1 VPADFE
7 LILRPATPA
16 DTLGMLVVTRTIWDG
31 HDYVP
36 GEWESWLADPVGTV
50 VVAEHQQRV
59 VGLARVTRLCP
70 SEWWLQGLRVD
81 PEFQGR
87 GIARRLHLSIL
98 AWWEAHGDGV
108 LRLTTYQPAVKHLC
122 AQTGFNLAGEYSI
135 FIAAALPDQPSGMQ
149 RISPEQLPDPQSG
162 FYRRDRPETYSRYM
176 DLGWEWIW
184 PNPDLV
190 REAAREGKAW
200 CLGEDVWLIW
210 YDDEDED
217 RLTPQFRWLVCPPSR
232 LADCLSAFRGL
243 GGELGYSEVGWIA
256 PLEEP
261 VLIAL
266 QAAGFRRAWDNLVY
280 LFEKHHP
287 THGSGL

>member
-1 VPADFE
+1 MPADFE

-50 VVAEHQQRV
+50 VVAEHQDRV
-59 VGLARVTRLCP
+59 VGLARITRLCP

-87 GIARRLHLSIL
+87 GVARRLHLSIL

-122 AQTGFNLAGEYSI
+122 AQTGFSLAGEYSI

-184 PNPDLV
+184 PNEERVIQAAGEGEAWALAGDSLLV
-190 REAAREGKAW
+190 WFE
-200 CLGEDVWLIW
+200 
-210 YDDEDED
+210 DDEDGT
-217 RLTPQFRWLVCPPSR
+217 LTPLLRWLVCPIAQ
-232 LADCLSAFRGL
+232 LTDYLTAFRRL
-243 GGELGYSEVGWIA
+243 GSELGYREVGWAA
-256 PLEEP
+256 PLDEA
-261 VLIAL
+261 VLAAL
-266 QAAGFRRAWDNLVY
+266 QAARFRRAWDHFVY
-280 LFEKHHP
+280 LFEKPHP
-287 THGSGL
+287 TLGSG